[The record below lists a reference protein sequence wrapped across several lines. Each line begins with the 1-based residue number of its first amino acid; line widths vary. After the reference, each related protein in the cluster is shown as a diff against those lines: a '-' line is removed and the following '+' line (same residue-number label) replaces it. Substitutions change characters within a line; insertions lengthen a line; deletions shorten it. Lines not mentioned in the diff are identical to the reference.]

1 MSKKKQS
8 KIGQLIVGGLIGAGI
23 GYLGMYAVIHWVP
36 DAVVQQLKGPGETW
50 WEGPFKISVAFV
62 ALWAAL
68 AAHELGHLLTGLAQ
82 GFKFHLYVAG
92 FLGVR
97 RNPLTEKVEAY
108 FNRDPNLF
116 GGVAATL
123 PIQKSPDLRQKLAAI
138 VAAGPLISL
147 LGALLGIPAYGG
159 TLQLTDSASPATRI
173 FFVFLL
179 VFALSSLMLFLATT
193 IPGRTGAFFTD
204 RARFFRLI
212 GGGKAAQVEQAMLE
226 LLAQSY
232 TQQPYGQMDPT
243 QIELVKTDDSQLMQA
258 FAYSLEYYYH
268 LDRGETT
275 RALAAATILESRV
288 DEQPITFKVELLK
301 DIVFAYAF
309 LAKDPIKARQAWDKT
324 GKLGNAAKD
333 AHALLA
339 KTALFLAEGNHQEAR
354 ACLQQGLAA
363 LPAKMQ
369 KYSDQFYWAQYQV
382 LAQEIG

>member
-1 MSKKKQS
+1 MSKKKLS
-8 KIGQLIVGGLIGAGI
+8 KFIQVIVGALFGACVGFLGVYVGKNCLPHDLIGNLI
-23 GYLGMYAVIHWVP
+23 GTGGSWI
-36 DAVVQQLKGPGETW
+36 E
-50 WEGPFKISVAFV
+50 PFLKISMAFV

-68 AAHELGHLLTGLAQ
+68 AAHELGHLLTGLAL

-92 FLGVR
+92 FLGLR
-97 RNPLTEKVEAY
+97 RNPLTEKVEGY
-108 FNRDPNLF
+108 FNLDPNLF

-138 VAAGPLISL
+138 VAAGPLTSL
-147 LGALLGIPAYGG
+147 LGALLGIPAYWGAI
-159 TLQLTDSASPATRI
+159 QMTDSASPTMRV

-179 VFALSSLMLFLATT
+179 VFALSSLMLFFATT

-268 LDRGETT
+268 LDRNETAQ
-275 RALAAATILESRV
+275 ALASAATLESMV

-309 LAKDPIKARQAWDKT
+309 LAKDLIKARQAWDKT
-324 GKLGNAAKD
+324 GKLGHAATD

-339 KTALFLAEGNHQEAR
+339 KTALFLAEGNHTEAR
-354 ACLQQGLAA
+354 ACLQQGLAT
-363 LPAKMQ
+363 LPAKRL
-369 KYSDQFYWAQYQV
+369 KYSDQFYWAQYQA